1 MNKLYSAVSFLVV
14 LVVGVISSAA
24 ADGWRTGLS
33 ATYPGVSFNDVHY
46 VNATTAWAVGS
57 KGVVLKTTDGGATW
71 VSSANDTLGNL
82 ASVYFRTATEG
93 YIGSSSR
100 KLYKT
105 TDGGT
110 TWSRLVLNATL
121 PDTGAVLRARNFS
134 DASKGWV
141 LRTISSTNGRILRT
155 TDGGATWVQDLVVGT
170 GFMLRV
176 AGRRC

>member
-71 VSSANDTLGNL
+71 CSASDPWGPVCQLTIDNTL
-82 ASVYFRTATEG
+82 
-93 YIGSSSR
+93 
-100 KLYKT
+100 
-105 TDGGT
+105 
-110 TWSRLVLNATL
+110 ATL
-121 PDTGAVLRARNFS
+121 LRALAMTRCGR
-134 DASKGWV
+134 ASSQLTSGRQFWV
-141 LRTISSTNGRILRT
+141 SRGESKRRSAV
-155 TDGGATWVQDLVVGT
+155 GAEV
-170 GFMLRV
+170 
-176 AGRRC
+176 